1 MVKYAFGS
9 FTDLVLSCLA
19 HMYGGHQ
26 PEWHNHRRHNTGQTA
41 FPSTAVVVENSF
53 NNVFGLGDINT
64 VFKDGTVSCQN
75 QISF

>member
-1 MVKYAFGS
+1 MAVTSPSGTTTA
-9 FTDLVLSCLA
+9 D
-19 HMYGGHQ
+19 
-26 PEWHNHRRHNTGQTA
+26 NTGQTA